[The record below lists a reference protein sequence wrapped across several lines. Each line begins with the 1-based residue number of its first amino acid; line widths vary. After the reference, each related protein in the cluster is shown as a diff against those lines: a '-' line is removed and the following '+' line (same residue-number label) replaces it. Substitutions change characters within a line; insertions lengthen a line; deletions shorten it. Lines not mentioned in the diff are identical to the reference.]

1 MIIEKTPTKKEVI
14 LQALESVKDPEIPVL
29 SVIDLGMITDVIVNN
44 DDYVII
50 KMVPT
55 YSACPAIAVIKN
67 SIKSKIESLNIGPA
81 TVVVENDKKWSTNFL
96 SEKGKRALEGFKIST
111 AQPVS
116 NEVTHEQVVEAKCP
130 HCSSDNTTLNSVF
143 GSTLCRSTHYCFDC
157 KQLFEKFK
165 PI

>member
-96 SEKGKRALEGFKIST
+96 SEKGKTALEGFKICT
-111 AQPVS
+111 AQSVS